1 MYGALVAYTYKRFT
15 IDTCFGGYAGWE
27 GDGDRPMTLK
37 TNLSY
42 RIGDWSVRVGH
53 QVGFM
58 DWPYHQIRVGA
69 TYAFDIL
76 SKMHKE

>member
-1 MYGALVAYTYKRFT
+1 LAYTYKKFS
-15 IDTCFGGYAGWE
+15 IDTCFGGYSGWE
-27 GDGDRPMTLK
+27 RDGDRPMTLK

-42 RIGDWSVRVGH
+42 HIGDFSVRVGH

-69 TYAFDIL
+69 SYKFNVL
-76 SKMHKE
+76 SKMRAK